1 MRKISL
7 GCGDPVW
14 VAGRRQFCFPGIAL
28 VATLLLSLAVTQLA
42 RAQARPLPGE
52 LSADEAARELAN
64 PNTPLASLT
73 LKNQYRW
80 YKGKLPGAEDQ
91 DNYTM
96 LFQPVFPFP
105 VSGADTIFFR
115 PAIPLL
121 VEQPVFKNGKFGD
134 KTGLGDIGFDLAYG
148 RTEKSGLLWAGGL
161 VSTLPTAT
169 SSSLAG
175 KHLTLGPE
183 LFVGLFKS
191 WGVVGLFPS
200 HQWDIAG
207 WGKGHVNASQI
218 QAFAVFLPGDG
229 WSVGSAPI
237 MNYNWVSGEWTIPVQ
252 MQVSK
257 TVKIG
262 STPWKFQ
269 FEINHYV
276 QRPDAFGPKW
286 MIGFNVTPVVKNVIA
301 EWFK

>member
-1 MRKISL
+1 MRKVSMRSWITILAAS
-7 GCGDPVW
+7 
-14 VAGRRQFCFPGIAL
+14 RRMFGLPAMSAVTMLF
-28 VATLLLSLAVTQLA
+28 LLLAMAQST
-42 RAQARPLPGE
+42 RAQSSTAPEQLT
-52 LSADEAARELAN
+52 ADQAARELAN

-73 LKNQYRW
+73 FKNQYRW
-80 YKGKLPGAEDQ
+80 YKGELPGAEDQ
-91 DNYTM
+91 DNYTL

-105 VSGADTIFFR
+105 VSGTDTIFFR
-115 PAIPLL
+115 PAFPLL
-121 VEQPVFKNGKFGD
+121 VEQPVFDNGRFRG

-161 VSTLPTAT
+161 LSTLPTAT
-169 SSSLAG
+169 SSKLAS
-175 KHLTLGPE
+175 KHWSLGPE
-183 LFVGLFKS
+183 FFVGLFKS
-191 WGVVGLFPS
+191 WGVVGLFPG

-207 WGKGHVNASQI
+207 WGQGHVNISQI

-252 MQVSK
+252 VQVSK

-269 FEINHYV
+269 FEVNHYV

-286 MIGFNVTPVVKNVIA
+286 MIGFNVTPVVKNVVA